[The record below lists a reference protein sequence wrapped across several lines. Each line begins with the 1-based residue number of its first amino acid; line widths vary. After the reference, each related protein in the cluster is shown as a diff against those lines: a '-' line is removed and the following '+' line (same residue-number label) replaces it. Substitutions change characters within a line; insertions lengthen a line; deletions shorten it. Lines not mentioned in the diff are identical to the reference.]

1 MAVRDPQTEW
11 LRVEIYRR
19 MTGSQKIEIAS
30 QMTEDAVAAVRSSIL
45 HRQPDI
51 APDDLEFEVRCR
63 VLGRELAELS
73 EDARRAYVRRQMS
86 GPTTE

>member
-19 MTGSQKIEIAS
+19 MTGAQKIEIAA
-30 QMTEDAVAAVRSSIL
+30 QMYEDAVAAVRASI
-45 HRQPDI
+45 RYRRPDI
-51 APDDLEFEVRCR
+51 ADDDLEFEVRCR

-73 EDARRAYVRRQMS
+73 EEARRSYVKRR
-86 GPTTE
+86 T